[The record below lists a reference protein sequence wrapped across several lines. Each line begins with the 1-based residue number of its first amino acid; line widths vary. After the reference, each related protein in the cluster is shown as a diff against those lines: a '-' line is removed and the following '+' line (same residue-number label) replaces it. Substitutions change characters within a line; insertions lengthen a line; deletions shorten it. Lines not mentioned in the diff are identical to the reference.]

1 MKFTVNG
8 HERSADAPEGAAL
21 LYVLRND
28 LSLMAP
34 KYGCG
39 NGQCGACTVL
49 VDGQPMRT
57 CVVPVSAVQ
66 DRAIV
71 TLDGLSE
78 DATIRK
84 LQEAFIAEQAVQC
97 GYCSN
102 GMIMGAKVLLDS
114 NPAPSRKEICQ
125 ALDPYLCRCGAHVRI
140 IRAVQRAA
148 GMTSR

>member
-1 MKFTVNG
+1 MKLTVNG
-8 HERSADAPEGAAL
+8 QERSADVAEETLL

-28 LSLMAP
+28 LSLVAP

-49 VDGQPMRT
+49 VDGQPMRS

-78 DATIRK
+78 DATIRS
-84 LQEAFIAEQAVQC
+84 LQEAFIAEQAAQC

-114 NPAPSRKEICQ
+114 NPAPSRQEICR
-125 ALDPYLCRCGAHVRI
+125 ALDRYLCRCGAHVRI

-148 GMTSR
+148 GMGS